1 MLRGESDREKIR
13 EIQALAREIIRLNG
27 GRDIRFVPMPEHTE
41 VIYCDTD
48 GVTYID
54 NNGTVRSTTWE
65 CLNRSTTSEEGL
77 TDGKENRTSN
87 TGRH

>member
-27 GRDIRFVPMPEHTE
+27 GRDIRFVPEQ

-48 GVTYID
+48 GVQYIGND
-54 NNGTVRSTTWE
+54 GTVRGTTWE
-65 CLNRSTTSEEGL
+65 CLNKSTTSEEGI
-77 TDGKENRTSN
+77 TDGKESRTAK

>member
-27 GRDIRFVPMPEHTE
+27 GRDIRFVPEQSE
-41 VIYCDTD
+41 V
-48 GVTYID
+48 
-54 NNGTVRSTTWE
+54 
-65 CLNRSTTSEEGL
+65 

>member
-27 GRDIRFVPMPEHTE
+27 GRDIRFVPEQ

-48 GVTYID
+48 SVKYVDDT
-54 NNGTVRSTTWE
+54 GTVRSTTW
-65 CLNRSTTSEEGL
+65 GI

>member
-27 GRDIRFVPMPEHTE
+27 GRDIRFVPDLTHT
-41 VIYCDTD
+41 
-48 GVTYID
+48 
-54 NNGTVRSTTWE
+54 
-65 CLNRSTTSEEGL
+65 EGL
-77 TDGKENRTSN
+77 TYGKENRTSN